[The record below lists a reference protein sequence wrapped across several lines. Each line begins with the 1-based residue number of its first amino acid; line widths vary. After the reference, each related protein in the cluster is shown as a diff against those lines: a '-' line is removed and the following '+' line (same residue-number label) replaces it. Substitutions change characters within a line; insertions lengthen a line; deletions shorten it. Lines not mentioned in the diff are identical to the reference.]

1 MENRKILLTSEE
13 AEKLESFVY
22 YYANHGVEHIQETHP
37 GFLVDDAT
45 EILTILARAL
55 ELNVMEV

>member
-22 YYANHGVEHIQETHP
+22 YYANRGVEHIQEKRP
-37 GFLVDDAT
+37 GFLVDDMT
-45 EILTILARAL
+45 EILTILSRTL
-55 ELNVMEV
+55 DLNVMEV

>member
-13 AEKLESFVY
+13 AEKLENFVY
-22 YYANHGVEHIQETHP
+22 YYANHGVEHIQKKHP
-37 GFLVDDAT
+37 GFLVDDTT

-55 ELNVMEV
+55 DLNVMEV